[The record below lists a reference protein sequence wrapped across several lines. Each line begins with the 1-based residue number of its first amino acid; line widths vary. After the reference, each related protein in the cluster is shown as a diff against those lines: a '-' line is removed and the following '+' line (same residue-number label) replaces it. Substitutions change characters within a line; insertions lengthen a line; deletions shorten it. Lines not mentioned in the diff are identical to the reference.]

1 MARRTFERPPRHT
14 SHHTPH
20 RILPATPSSQRGLS
34 LVELMITLAIGLL
47 ILAATLSVF
56 LGSRENAC
64 LNDSLGRVQENA
76 RVAFAAIGDEVYKAG
91 YRSDPSRPIGEA
103 LNAAA
108 AWTIAADTISLRY
121 RRYVDDDEPDGIIAD
136 CLGAPLDTDEIVTT
150 AFAVADG
157 RLRCTST
164 HDDGALEIVGGVDNL
179 QFTQDGNALQ
189 VQLDLSSGTGNC
201 ALSQQFTSTFS
212 LRNR

>member
-1 MARRTFERPPRHT
+1 MARRTFERTPR
-14 SHHTPH
+14 
-20 RILPATPSSQRGLS
+20 RILPASPGSQRGLS

-91 YRSDPSRPIGEA
+91 YRSDPSRKIGEA

-108 AWTIAADTISLRY
+108 PWTIAADNISLRY
-121 RRYVDDDEPDGIIAD
+121 RRYVDDDEPDGAITD
-136 CLGAPLDTDEIVTT
+136 CLGAPLDADELVTS
-150 AFAVADG
+150 AFAVTDG

-164 HDDGALEIVGGVDNL
+164 HNDGALEIVAGVDNL

-189 VQLDLSSGTGNC
+189 VQLDLSSGTGKC

>member
-1 MARRTFERPPRHT
+1 MARHPFFASIAH
-14 SHHTPH
+14 
-20 RILPATPSSQRGLS
+20 PAAHYPAVARRQHGLS

-91 YRSDPSRPIGEA
+91 YRSDPVR
-103 LNAAA
+103 
-108 AWTIAADTISLRY
+108 TISVALGGTPAWEIGATSISTSYHRDT
-121 RRYVDDDEPDGIIAD
+121 DDTDGIITD
-136 CLGAPLDTDEIVTT
+136 CLGTALDENETVTT
-150 AFAVADG
+150 TFAVTDG
-157 RLRCTST
+157 ELRCTSS
-164 HDDGALEIVGGVDNL
+164 HGGEPLAVIDGVENL
-179 QFTQDGNALQ
+179 QFTADGNALQ